1 MQNGGMEEGRGGGR
15 RSEKEVCV
23 CVCGGVEGNK
33 GKDGEVRG
41 REQVE
46 VPARA
51 MGVQTPRGSGG
62 FCANKQS
69 LSCLGV
75 KKSAEDEEG
84 EEEATAL

>member
-1 MQNGGMEEGRGGGR
+1 MEAWKKAGEEEGGQR
-15 RSEKEVCV
+15 RRCVCV
-23 CVCGGVEGNK
+23 CVGGGRKQREGWRSERK
-33 GKDGEVRG
+33 RTSGSASKSDGG
-41 REQVE
+41 T
-46 VPARA
+46 
-51 MGVQTPRGSGG
+51 TPRGSGG

>member
-1 MQNGGMEEGRGGGR
+1 MEAWKKAGEEEGGQR
-15 RSEKEVCV
+15 RRCV
-23 CVCGGVEGNK
+23 CVWGGVEGNK

-75 KKSAEDEEG
+75 KKSAEEG

>member
-51 MGVQTPRGSGG
+51 MGVQRRE
-62 FCANKQS
+62 
-69 LSCLGV
+69 GV
-75 KKSAEDEEG
+75 EDFVLTSK
-84 EEEATAL
+84 A